1 METPIS
7 SSPRSSAGADETF
20 SVPVPHRWVLQRLLP
35 LWAHPLLPAPPD
47 QNMGKRNQQGIPT
60 WGNGKWIKKDSFSQP
75 TSWFHG
81 QQDKSI
87 QKCGSV
93 PLSKSTVIM
102 PITCNGLLPVVT
114 HQQQN
119 GNIVPS
125 FISNTQP
132 WFLGAVE
139 WTGGPGNLKRNRSTN
154 PATYGWLPACV
165 GAAASWA
172 PEPASFFVASGSI
185 KSSSVGDGS
194 KPWYLVNP
202 KIAGKWMFIPLKMY
216 L

>member
-102 PITCNGLLPVVT
+102 PRTYNGLLPVVT

-119 GNIVPS
+119 GNIIPS

-139 WTGGPGNLKRNRSTN
+139 WTGA
-154 PATYGWLPACV
+154 PAIYNATAQQTLRPTDDSPPAL
-165 GAAASWA
+165 ARQPPEHQSLHRFSWRHWKHQVTICW
-172 PEPASFFVASGSI
+172 PPASGVPMGHGWGRDWFK
-185 KSSSVGDGS
+185 KSSGITG
-194 KPWYLVNP
+194 
-202 KIAGKWMFIPLKMY
+202 
-216 L
+216 